1 MLSIKDS
8 LLLAKPSAVL
18 ERFSG
23 DLNNMPKQKLRH
35 NQIKKLKQKLVIAV
49 ISASNSWQK
58 SISGPKQKT

>member
-23 DLNNMPKQKLRH
+23 DLNNMPKQKLDI
-35 NQIKKLKQKLVIAV
+35 IKLNNLNKNL
-49 ISASNSWQK
+49 
-58 SISGPKQKT
+58 